1 MSVMGHSELRS
12 SELSDVQSASAS
24 FDPDARVEQASTVR
38 ASEVKVFSPDER
50 IEQVAEH
57 HGGSYRDLFID
68 GRGEYIEIHH
78 VPANEANGLEG
89 NDGPCIEM
97 EKCDHKLTAS
107 WGMSREARDY
117 RAKQRELI
125 EAGNFKEAL
134 KMDIVD
140 LQREEFNHKY
150 DGALRE
156 AADYAEKMGY
166 IPDQEGL
173 WDGKLDS

>member
-1 MSVMGHSELRS
+1 MSAMGYSELRD
-12 SELSDVQSASAS
+12 SELSDAKSASAS

-78 VPANEANGLEG
+78 VPANEVNGLER

-97 EKCDHKLTAS
+97 DKCDHKLTAS

-125 EAGNFKEAL
+125 EAGYLNEAL

-150 DGALRE
+150 DEALHE
-156 AADYAEKMGY
+156 AANYAEQMGY
-166 IPDQEGL
+166 IPNQEGL